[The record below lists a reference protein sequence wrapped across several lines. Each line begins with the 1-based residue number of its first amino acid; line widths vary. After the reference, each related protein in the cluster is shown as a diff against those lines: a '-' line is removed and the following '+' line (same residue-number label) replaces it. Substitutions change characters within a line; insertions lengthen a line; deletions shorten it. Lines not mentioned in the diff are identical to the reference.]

1 MKPAIIFFVLLLSTN
16 LFAQTTT
23 YSKEEENMIQYV
35 NMGLAYSL
43 KYDSPERVKPVI
55 DSCWNFL
62 DRYPKSFAKP
72 NVFTYL
78 LEMTAIIS
86 DDLKVI
92 NPLIDSVLYYDSL
105 PTTKLRIGELLIER
119 NLDIEKGREFVF
131 QAVPNLTVPLHLYK
145 SHLILAK
152 TDMQLGK
159 YTSAELNLKKA
170 IAIDSTRRDAL
181 YEYNNFLIMR
191 ETPQQ
196 AKVIQNKI
204 NRLNEKAR
212 DRFINNASFS
222 PNVNKNISDISLYDM
237 DSNLV
242 TLHNLKGKIV
252 VINRF
257 NFWCKLCVYEFPALQ
272 RLKREF
278 PLVEFVFINS
288 GPGEDPAELREKYF
302 PKKEFSFLKNEIVL
316 FATLD
321 YYNKIYG
328 SIVPHTYV
336 VDRNGNIRF
345 DYFGYNAEI
354 ENTLR
359 KNLSELVAE

>member
-1 MKPAIIFFVLLLSTN
+1 MKYSLIILTLIFSARLT
-16 LFAQTTT
+16 AQTTT

-62 DRYPKSFAKP
+62 DRYPKSFAKS

-86 DDLKVI
+86 DDMKEI
-92 NPLIDSVLYYDSL
+92 NPLIDSVLSYDSL
-105 PTTKLRIGELLIER
+105 PTAKLRIGELLIER
-119 NLDIEKGREFVF
+119 NLDIEKGRDFIF
-131 QAVPNLTVPLHLYK
+131 DTMPGLTVPLHLYK

-159 YTSAELNLKKA
+159 YASAELNLKKA
-170 IAIDSTRRDAL
+170 IAIDSTRSDAL

-191 ETPQQ
+191 EAPQQ
-196 AKVIQNKI
+196 AMIMQDKI
-204 NRLNEKAR
+204 NQLNKKAK
-212 DRFINNASFS
+212 DRFINNAGIS
-222 PNVNKNISDISLYDM
+222 PNVNKYVSDIPLYDM

-272 RLKREF
+272 KLKREF
-278 PLVEFVFINS
+278 PSVEFVFINS

-302 PKKEFSFLKNEIVL
+302 PKKEFSFLKNETVL
-316 FATLD
+316 FVTKNYFD
-321 YYNKIYG
+321 KIYG
-328 SIVPHTYV
+328 SSIPHTLI
-336 VDRNGNIRF
+336 VDKKGNVRL
-345 DYFGYNAEI
+345 DYIGYRKELEDI
-354 ENTLR
+354 LR
-359 KNLSELVAE
+359 DKLIDLLNE